1 MSAKAGAL
9 SLFATVAE
17 TGQAAAD
24 YTKKG
29 VRSVQAFL
37 PGKSSPVEEE
47 NALSLQRQSRGFELS
62 QMLIIAGVLL
72 LVCGGLM
79 LGGGLLLRAGTPQS
93 AGVAASPEE
102 PIAWLFEHKTLPL
115 DERSVFV
122 FAASPEGLRIK
133 GFAIG
138 GVNLSDQPVGSLG
151 GIIKPD
157 LKEHDLKLALKVETP
172 GEIAGEAQPS
182 EAETAGTTTEGTIPS
197 QAPFK
202 LVFFF
207 PAGDGMTPQEV
218 IAAYCGLMLKVHYEA
233 GDKQRSFIQYLP
245 ASLLQEQLGELQAE
259 IKGS

>member
-1 MSAKAGAL
+1 
-9 SLFATVAE
+9 
-17 TGQAAAD
+17 
-24 YTKKG
+24 
-29 VRSVQAFL
+29 
-37 PGKSSPVEEE
+37 
-47 NALSLQRQSRGFELS
+47 
-62 QMLIIAGVLL
+62 
-72 LVCGGLM
+72 M
-79 LGGGLLLRAGTPQS
+79 LGGGLLLRAGTQQS
-93 AGVAASPEE
+93 AVSASPEE

-115 DERSVFV
+115 DERSIFV
-122 FAASPEGLRIK
+122 FAATPEGVRIK

-157 LKEHDLKLALKVETP
+157 LKEHDLKLALNVETP
-172 GEIAGEAQPS
+172 GDVAGEAQPS

-218 IAAYCGLMLKVHYEA
+218 IAAYGGLMLKVHYEA
-233 GDKQRSFIQYLP
+233 GGKQRSFIQYLP
-245 ASLLQEQLGELQAE
+245 ASLLQEQLGEIQAE